1 MKNKSWI
8 IILIMGIALTI
19 SIGYSI
25 WLSQKDNK
33 STATT
38 TSIIQ
43 MSATTA
49 TIKNT
54 LAGTGTIEYKE
65 KIEGNIDQNTIVE
78 GTTNTEVPADQT
90 QPADPVK
97 TYQITLTIEDKDL
110 SKAQVGQDA
119 EILIKQ
125 GEESLNYLG
134 KVIKIDKQTVTKS
147 TITVEVTNPDDKL
160 LEGMTAF
167 CTLIVEEAKDVV
179 ALPIEAI
186 QKNEEGKE
194 FVDVLE
200 QDGSTKQVLIET
212 GLSDEYYIE
221 ITSGLNVGDRVQII
235 KSVTT
240 VQDGNTS
247 PIKNLENNINKN

>member
-25 WLSQKDNK
+25 WVSQKKFEN
-33 STATT
+33 TATT
-38 TSIIQ
+38 TSIIE
-43 MSATTA
+43 MRATTI

-65 KIEGNIDQNTIVE
+65 KIEENVEENIDLN
-78 GTTNTEVPADQT
+78 TTNEEIQNPEQQAE
-90 QPADPVK
+90 PIK
-97 TYQITLTIEDKDL
+97 TYQISLSIEDKDL
-110 SKAQVGQDA
+110 NKAQVGQNA

-125 GEESLNYLG
+125 EDESLNYLG

-147 TITVEVTNPDDKL
+147 TIIVEITNPDERV
-160 LEGMTAF
+160 LEGTTAL
-167 CTLIVEEAKDVV
+167 CTLIVEEADNVV

-186 QKNEEGKE
+186 QKNSEGKE
-194 FVDVLE
+194 FVDVL
-200 QDGSTKQVLIET
+200 QSDGSTKRVLIET
-212 GLSDEYYIE
+212 GISDESYIE

-247 PIKNLENNINKN
+247 PIKNLENSINKN

>member
-25 WLSQKDNK
+25 VLSQKSPE
-33 STATT
+33 STVTT
-38 TSIIQ
+38 TSIIE
-43 MSATTA
+43 MRATTI

-54 LAGTGTIEYKE
+54 LAGTGMIEYKE
-65 KIEGNIDQNTIVE
+65 KVEENQENNTNEETQTIE
-78 GTTNTEVPADQT
+78 
-90 QPADPVK
+90 QPLEPVK
-97 TYQITLTIEDKDL
+97 TYQISLSIEDKDL
-110 SKAQVGQDA
+110 NKAQVGQNA

-125 GEESLNYLG
+125 ENESLNYLG

-147 TITVEVTNPDDKL
+147 TIIVEITNPDEKV
-160 LEGMTAF
+160 LEGMTAL
-167 CTLIVEEAKDVV
+167 CTLIIEEADNVV

-186 QKNEEGKE
+186 QKDDEGKE
-194 FVDVLE
+194 FVDVI
-200 QDGSTKQVLIET
+200 QPDDSAKRVLIET
-212 GLSDEYYIE
+212 GISDESYIE

-240 VQDGNTS
+240 EQGED
-247 PIKNLENNINKN
+247 NNHT

>member
-25 WLSQKDNK
+25 ILSQKSQE

-65 KIEGNIDQNTIVE
+65 KVEENQENNTNEETQTIE
-78 GTTNTEVPADQT
+78 
-90 QPADPVK
+90 QPLEPVK
-97 TYQITLTIEDKDL
+97 TYQISLSIEDKDL
-110 SKAQVGQDA
+110 SKAQVGQNA

-125 GEESLNYLG
+125 ENESLNYLG

-147 TITVEVTNPDDKL
+147 TIIVEITNPDEKV
-160 LEGMTAF
+160 LEGMTAL
-167 CTLIVEEAKDVV
+167 CTLIIEEADNVV

-186 QKNEEGKE
+186 QKDNEGKE
-194 FVDVLE
+194 FVDVI
-200 QDGSTKQVLIET
+200 QSDDSVKRVLIET
-212 GLSDEYYIE
+212 GISDESYIE

-240 VQDGNTS
+240 EQGED
-247 PIKNLENNINKN
+247 NNHT